1 MPEVIDNPTLLLA
14 VLGALDPHEKE
25 LQLDIPS
32 RTILRTAENQ
42 ARDDWSYPNFRTST
56 CIDGCY
62 FVSWGWKL
70 PGTAWGFLS
79 VPMTWVLKFDG
90 ATEKYFTRAEPDR
103 EGQYVLV
110 LEHGQ
115 LSLAIRAGNTVKSR
129 SRFFENFKDM
139 LRVRV

>member
-1 MPEVIDNPTLLLA
+1 MVILYAHARSDRQ
-14 VLGALDPHEKE
+14 PHPPAGGPGSARPSREE

-56 CIDGCY
+56 CIGGNY

-79 VPMTWVLKFDG
+79 VPMTWVLKVRRHR
-90 ATEKYFTRAEPDR
+90 RA
-103 EGQYVLV
+103 VL
-110 LEHGQ
+110 HQG
-115 LSLAIRAGNTVKSR
+115 RAQP
-129 SRFFENFKDM
+129 
-139 LRVRV
+139 